1 MSISRQS
8 IRALLPAVLFAA
20 AVLAINA
27 HWFRVPITEG
37 SDLAANSIQVY
48 HAKMFRELLGNY
60 SRWQFHHPGPV
71 YFYLFAA
78 GEYLFYDLLHI
89 VPAPAN
95 AQFLTLLLVNTA
107 LLFGSIEIFARH
119 FSGALF
125 RPLALGA
132 AVLLIYEVNH
142 AQAGS
147 ALVSL
152 WMPHVA
158 LFAFLFFASACAS
171 VAAGR
176 AGHLPLLALGAMM
189 LVHLHMAQFL
199 FAGVMS
205 LAACTALAVVTFRD
219 PARRRDLRQHA
230 GTVALSAVIVAL
242 FLLPMVLELVLHK
255 PNNLDYVRAYLEK
268 YPNPSQGIVV
278 AARYLLSFLTFSPDI
293 ERRVYAPASGL
304 LAQTASN
311 PYAATYWVLVA
322 ACLCA
327 AAAMA
332 VRCPKL
338 LSRFTWIVLA
348 ECAVISLLFLYWANR
363 ITGEMYNFNG
373 FFFYAIHLL
382 GLFLIAGTASTWQVN
397 RRPDLERWSRVVWAV
412 PLLSIVAAAGAFR
425 NPDQGMPA
433 IQKISDQLRAPDR
446 YELLFQHDDWPTA
459 VGVANRLARRR
470 QDFCVTGSW
479 GFMFGYEYVCAS
491 AAASRKVVITQTAVY
506 DLGTQPLKLPVTIDM
521 EEVAARKEGF
531 YAPEGDHCWS
541 RRTASL
547 AFGLDREA
555 RAKAYRVTL
564 TGSVLPERPV
574 EVSLNG
580 RRVGVADGIWKSSV
594 SFLAGGD
601 TLRPGE
607 VNRMTFDTPNS
618 GPITGDARELG
629 FSLMDV
635 RIEAAGRE

>member
-1 MSISRQS
+1 M
-8 IRALLPAVLFAA
+8 LFAA

-27 HWFRVPITEG
+27 HWWRVPITEG
-37 SDLAANSIQVY
+37 GDFAANSLQVY

-78 GEYLFYDLLHI
+78 GEYLFDDLVHI
-89 VPAPAN
+89 APAPAN
-95 AQFLTLLLVNTA
+95 AHLLTVLLVNTA

-119 FSGALF
+119 FSSALF

-132 AVLLIYEVNH
+132 AVLLIFEVNH
-142 AQAGS
+142 AQPGS

-176 AGHLPLLALGAMM
+176 IGHLPLVALGAML

-205 LAACTALAVVTFRD
+205 LGACAALA
-219 PARRRDLRQHA
+219 AGRRDFRQHA
-230 GTVALSAVIVAL
+230 RTIALSAGIVGL
-242 FLLPMVLELVLHK
+242 FLAPMGLELVLHK
-255 PNNLDYVRAYLEK
+255 PNNLDYLRAYLEK
-268 YPNPSQGIVV
+268 YPNPNQGLAV
-278 AARYLLSFLTFSPDI
+278 AGRYLFGFLTFSPDV

-304 LAQTASN
+304 AAQAAGN
-311 PYAATYWVLVA
+311 PLVVAYWLLFAAG
-322 ACLCA
+322 LCA
-327 AAAMA
+327 AVALA

-338 LSRFTWIVLA
+338 LSRFTWIVLG
-348 ECAVISLLFLYWANR
+348 ECAVISVLFLYWANR
-363 ITGEMYNFNG
+363 ITGEMFNFNG

-382 GLFLIAGTASTWQVN
+382 GLFLIAGTVSSWQATF
-397 RRPDLERWSRVVWAV
+397 RPGLARWSRLVWAGA
-412 PLLSIVAAAGAFR
+412 LLSIVAVAGEFR
-425 NPDQGMPA
+425 NPDQGNPA
-433 IQKISDQLRAPDR
+433 IQKISEQLRAPDR
-446 YELLFQHDDWPTA
+446 YELLFQHDDWQTA

-470 QDFCVTGSW
+470 QTFCVAGNW
-479 GFMFGYEYVCAS
+479 GFMFGYEYVCAP
-491 AAASRKVVITQTAVY
+491 AAAPRKVVITASAAY
-506 DLGTQPLKLPVTIDM
+506 ELGSQPLKLPLTIDM
-521 EEVAARKEGF
+521 EEVAARRDGF

-547 AFGLDREA
+547 AFGLDRDA
-555 RAKAYRVTL
+555 GAAAYRVTL

-574 EVSLNG
+574 QVSLNG
-580 RRVGVADGIWKSSV
+580 RRVGVADAIWKSSV
-594 SFLAGGD
+594 SFTAGGD
-601 TLRPGE
+601 VLRPGE
-607 VNRMTFDTPNS
+607 INRLTFDTANS
-618 GPITGDARELG
+618 GPIAGDARELG

-635 RIEAAGRE
+635 RIEVAGRE

>member
-1 MSISRQS
+1 M
-8 IRALLPAVLFAA
+8 LFAA

-27 HWFRVPITEG
+27 HWWRVPITEG
-37 SDLAANSIQVY
+37 GDFAANSLQVY

-95 AQFLTLLLVNTA
+95 AQFLTVLLVNTA

-119 FSGALF
+119 FSSALF

-132 AVLLIYEVNH
+132 AVLLIFEVNH
-142 AQAGS
+142 AQPGS

-176 AGHLPLLALGAMM
+176 IGHLPLVALGAML

-205 LAACTALAVVTFRD
+205 LGACAALA
-219 PARRRDLRQHA
+219 AGRRDFRQHA
-230 GTVALSAVIVAL
+230 RTIALSAGIVIL
-242 FLLPMVLELVLHK
+242 FLAPIGLELVLHK
-255 PNNLDYVRAYLEK
+255 PNNLDYLRAYLEK
-268 YPNPSQGIVV
+268 YPNPNQGIAV
-278 AARYLLSFLTFSPDI
+278 AARYLLGFLTFSPDI
-293 ERRVYAPASGL
+293 DRRVYAPASGL
-304 LAQTASN
+304 AAQ
-311 PYAATYWVLVA
+311 
-322 ACLCA
+322 A
-327 AAAMA
+327 AANPLVVAYWLLFAAGLCMAVAMA

-348 ECAVISLLFLYWANR
+348 ECAVISVLFLYWANR
-363 ITGEMYNFNG
+363 ITGEMFNFNG

-382 GLFLIAGTASTWQVN
+382 GLFLIAGTVSSWQATFRPGL
-397 RRPDLERWSRVVWAV
+397 RRWCRLVWAV
-412 PLLSIVAAAGAFR
+412 ALLSIVAVAGEFR
-425 NPDQGMPA
+425 NPDQGNPA
-433 IQKISDQLRAPDR
+433 IQKISEQLRSPDR
-446 YELLFQHDDWPTA
+446 YELLFQHDDWQTA

-470 QDFCVTGSW
+470 QDFCVTGNW
-479 GFMFGYEYVCAS
+479 GFMFGYEYVCAP
-491 AAASRKVVITQTAVY
+491 AAAPRKVVITQSAAY
-506 DLGTQPLKLPVTIDM
+506 ELGSQPLKLPVTIDM
-521 EEVAARKEGF
+521 EEVAARKDGF

-547 AFGLDREA
+547 AFGLDRDA
-555 RAKAYRVTL
+555 GAAAYRVTL

-574 EVSLNG
+574 QVSLNG

-594 SFLAGGD
+594 SFVAGGD
-601 TLRPGE
+601 ALRPGE
-607 VNRMTFDTPNS
+607 INRLTFDTANS
-618 GPITGDARELG
+618 GPIAGDARELG

-635 RIEAAGRE
+635 RIEAVGRE